1 MNIILIGI
9 QGSGKGTQAQLLS
22 KKSGW
27 EHINVGDLFRRNIE
41 QKTELGIKAKTFI
54 DKGELVPDKYVF
66 DVVEEAILKAKN
78 GFILDGFPRNI
89 EQLKF
94 LTENIHIDKV
104 ILLVLDDKIA
114 IKRIS
119 ARRNCERCKKV
130 YNIIYNRPHLY
141 GYCDECG
148 SPLIQRDDDNEIAVA
163 KRIEKF
169 HQETQ
174 KVIELFKKEGKLLV
188 VDANHEVEAIHK
200 EIVSKL
206 TA

>member
-66 DVVEEAILKAKN
+66 DIVEEAILKAKN

-119 ARRNCERCKKV
+119 ARRNCECCKNV
-130 YNIIYNRPHLY
+130 YTIIYNRPHLNV
-141 GYCDECG
+141 YCDECG

-174 KVIELFKKEGKLLV
+174 KVIDLFKKEGKLLV
-188 VDANHEVEAIHK
+188 VDANHEVKAIHK